1 MWRPQTHTWIKVK
14 PEYNNFGKAVSLG
27 WRLLN
32 FIYSFYRKE
41 KEKYL
46 SFSDTNKERKKTSIS
61 IRIKSRYSKRF
72 FFRNQPQS
80 FQHSEDGW
88 NKRNWEWGKG
98 RGEQGER
105 GLGSGA
111 GVEGVERGGWY
122 KGTKSSGSSSDWRGG
137 ARRRGVGL
145 SDLGYTSW
153 RKYIRPLNFMVVLP
167 FLSLFFLTIFIYITL
182 LFFSFF
188 WVSHRSFPFLRT

>member
-1 MWRPQTHTWIKVK
+1 MREGQ
-14 PEYNNFGKAVSLG
+14 
-27 WRLLN
+27 
-32 FIYSFYRKE
+32 
-41 KEKYL
+41 
-46 SFSDTNKERKKTSIS
+46 
-61 IRIKSRYSKRF
+61 
-72 FFRNQPQS
+72 
-80 FQHSEDGW
+80 
-88 NKRNWEWGKG
+88 
-98 RGEQGER
+98 GEQGER

-167 FLSLFFLTIFIYITL
+167 FFVSLFSDHFYIYYSSLFFLFL
-182 LFFSFF
+182 GLSPQ
-188 WVSHRSFPFLRT
+188 FPISKNVVPVPEY